1 MFHPVEML
9 NEWDTHT
16 NRPRQDLHPSEL
28 YGLWSRADGQ
38 APEAELG
45 RVSDEPELMVVVTT
59 YGRPHAAA
67 KVLSRLGN
75 ALRAR
80 GLEGRTALLV
90 LHDACDGDY
99 TAVRSLAQ
107 AAAARCLWLDARRRL
122 GKPGFW
128 KVHQTALLVARAW
141 RPKRALYLQDDIDF
155 EPDFL
160 TRSDELWRATE
171 HDPLRRVLHLFA
183 SQDDEEDGRWVSFA
197 RRELPGVGC
206 RLTGWFDLSA
216 FMVDRKFFELLDYRM
231 VPIHP
236 NRWKRKPEV
245 SSGVGRQLTLRLFR
259 RAHVYQAW
267 PPLVRHGSQ
276 PSVMNPEAR
285 LRRPMDN
292 LLEWV
297 ADDEQRTHPGVS
309 AHQSL

>member
-1 MFHPVEML
+1 MFHPIEML
-9 NEWDTHT
+9 NEWETHT
-16 NRPRQDLHPSEL
+16 NRLRNDIAPSDF
-28 YGLWSRADGQ
+28 YDLWSRADGL
-38 APEAELG
+38 APEAELAMG
-45 RVSDEPELMVVVTT
+45 RDEPELMVVVTT
-59 YGRPHAAA
+59 YNRPQAAA
-67 KVLSRLGN
+67 KLLSRLSD

-90 LHDACDGDY
+90 LHDACDRDY
-99 TAVRSLAQ
+99 AEARALAQ
-107 AAAARCLWLDARRRL
+107 AAAPRCLWLDARQRL
-122 GKPGFW
+122 GKAGFW
-128 KVHQTALLVARAW
+128 KMHQTALLIARAW
-141 RPKRALYLQDDIDF
+141 RPQRALYLQDDIDF
-155 EPDFL
+155 DPDFL
-160 TRSDELWRATE
+160 TRTDELWRATD

-183 SQDDEEDGRWVSFA
+183 SQDDEEEGRWVSFT
-197 RRELPGVGC
+197 RRDLRGAGC
-206 RLTGWFDLSA
+206 RLTSWFDLSA
-216 FMVDRKFFELLDYRM
+216 FIVDRRFFELLDYRM

-292 LLEWV
+292 SM
-297 ADDEQRTHPGVS
+297 EQVS
-309 AHQSL
+309 AMTHSARGE